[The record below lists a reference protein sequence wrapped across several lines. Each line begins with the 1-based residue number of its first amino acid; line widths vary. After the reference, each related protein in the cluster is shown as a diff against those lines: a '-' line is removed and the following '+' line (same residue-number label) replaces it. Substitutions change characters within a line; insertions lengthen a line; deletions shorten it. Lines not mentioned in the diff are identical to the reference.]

1 VRRLIDL
8 DVGEIVRVGA
18 ATIELKYK
26 SGRKARLSIAASD
39 AVEIE
44 HVRPSI
50 GKSIGRG
57 PWIKPENNLAPEAAI
72 G

>member
-1 VRRLIDL
+1 MRRLIDL

-26 SGRKARLSIAASD
+26 SGRKARLSIEASD
-39 AVEIE
+39 TVEIE

-57 PWIKPENNLAPEAAI
+57 PWVKQDKGLAAVEAI

>member
-1 VRRLIDL
+1 MRRLIDL

-26 SGRKARLSIAASD
+26 SGRKARLSISAED
-39 AVEIE
+39 AIDIR

-57 PWIKPENNLAPEAAI
+57 PWIKPENNLAPEVAA

>member
-1 VRRLIDL
+1 MRRLIDL

-18 ATIELKYK
+18 ATIEMKYK
-26 SGRKARLSIAASD
+26 SGRKARLSITASD
-39 AVEIE
+39 NVDIE

-57 PWIKPENNLAPEAAI
+57 PWIKQDKGLVPEAAI